1 MSQDSSSSSDTDAL
15 SDPKIA
21 RLRAFDELLPSPAPA
36 QPEEIEWSP
45 PTELFRPNSSVS
57 MPTGQIVSVQTMTID
72 NLTEYAQ
79 STDRTLTEY
88 CVEHI
93 EIAEDDQA
101 RITLRRLGTGN
112 SALLVTKNYVPLFSK
127 GQGWVSVCPEET
139 YRLLL
144 FTCQLIAESDIIL
157 ISDY

>member
-1 MSQDSSSSSDTDAL
+1 MISFVL
-15 SDPKIA
+15 EIA

-112 SALLVTKNYVPLFSK
+112 S
-127 GQGWVSVCPEET
+127 VSST
-139 YRLLL
+139 DLKR
-144 FTCQLIAESDIIL
+144 QIIKTNCHMT
-157 ISDY
+157 